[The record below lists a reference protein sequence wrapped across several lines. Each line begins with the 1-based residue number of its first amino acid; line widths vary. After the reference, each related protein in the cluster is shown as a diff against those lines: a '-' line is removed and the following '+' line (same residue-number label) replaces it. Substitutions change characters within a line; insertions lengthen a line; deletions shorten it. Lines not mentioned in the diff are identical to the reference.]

1 MIINR
6 LRAVAR
12 EFISLPPCLTVFC
25 AVFFASLISMP
36 AAAQDTQ
43 ATPTSTIQ
51 TQDIVSRPI
60 PERTSG
66 LAPGKI
72 VRWTRKDAIL
82 AALEKNVDIELERER
97 VRMTQYGLIAT
108 QGFYDPMTTST
119 ILYNRASSPNAQRFS
134 GTDANAI
141 SNQSLTYNFGAN
153 KYLEWG
159 GGLVS
164 ANFNNT
170 RSVSNTSNLSTL
182 YSPSLTFRLTQPM
195 FKGFGIDE
203 TRYQIK
209 VAKKTLDLNDAQFRA
224 MVIQIISQVEQAY
237 WTLSLAIRNEK
248 VQRESVG
255 VAETLL
261 NNTKRQ
267 VEVGTLAPIEVVSA
281 ATSLESR
288 RVSVFQAINSVGQAE
303 NALKNLTAGGQT
315 DELWSSVIEPVD
327 PFEIKATSIP
337 VDDAI
342 KLAQENRPEIR
353 QQNLNKEINKIGIDF
368 FRNQAKPQIDLI
380 ANYSTNGL
388 GGTPAVT
395 SGTAPNCSTAPVLRV
410 AGDPN
415 SGLVCNEFVVGRDA
429 AGNFIPTV
437 NTFPFDPAV
446 PFTQTSQITNQ
457 FIGGYGTA
465 LSNLFKNEFRT
476 WSVGVAF
483 SLPLRNRTAK
493 ANLGKALETERQLDL
508 QMRQTMQNIEVDV
521 RNAVQAVE
529 TAKMRIDAA
538 QAAERYARL
547 QLEGEEKKFQAGLQ
561 STFFVLDRQNQLS
574 VAQLSTLQAQADY
587 NIAISN
593 LQRVIATT
601 LSSNSIELK
610 QDTPVTIK

>member
-12 EFISLPPCLTVFC
+12 EFISPPPCLTVFC

-43 ATPTSTIQ
+43 ATQTSTIQ

-60 PERTSG
+60 PERASG

-72 VRWTRKDAIL
+72 VRWSRKDAIL
-82 AALEKNVDIELERER
+82 AALEKNIDIELERER
-97 VRMTQYGLIAT
+97 VRMTQYSLIAT

-134 GTDANAI
+134 GTDATAI
-141 SNQSLTYNFGAN
+141 SNQSLTYNFGAS
-153 KYLEWG
+153 KYLERG
-159 GGLVS
+159 GGLVT
-164 ANFNNT
+164 ANFNNN

-248 VQRESVG
+248 VQRESVA

-303 NALKNLTAGGQT
+303 NALKNLTAGGQN
-315 DELWSSVIEPVD
+315 DELWSSVIEPID

-337 VDDAI
+337 VEDAI

-395 SGTAPNCSTAPVLRV
+395 TGTLPTCSNPVLRV
-410 AGDPN
+410 PGDQS
-415 SGLVCNEFVVGRDA
+415 SGLVCNNLVVGRDA

-437 NTFPFDPAV
+437 STVPFDPAV

-465 LSNLFKNEFRT
+465 LSNLFKNEFRS

>member
-1 MIINR
+1 
-6 LRAVAR
+6 
-12 EFISLPPCLTVFC
+12 
-25 AVFFASLISMP
+25 
-36 AAAQDTQ
+36 
-43 ATPTSTIQ
+43 
-51 TQDIVSRPI
+51 
-60 PERTSG
+60 
-66 LAPGKI
+66 
-72 VRWTRKDAIL
+72 
-82 AALEKNVDIELERER
+82 
-97 VRMTQYGLIAT
+97 
-108 QGFYDPMTTST
+108 
-119 ILYNRASSPNAQRFS
+119 
-134 GTDANAI
+134 
-141 SNQSLTYNFGAN
+141 
-153 KYLEWG
+153 
-159 GGLVS
+159 
-164 ANFNNT
+164 
-170 RSVSNTSNLSTL
+170 
-182 YSPSLTFRLTQPM
+182 
-195 FKGFGIDE
+195 
-203 TRYQIK
+203 
-209 VAKKTLDLNDAQFRA
+209 
-224 MVIQIISQVEQAY
+224 
-237 WTLSLAIRNEK
+237 
-248 VQRESVG
+248 

-288 RVSVFQAINSVGQAE
+288 RVSVFQAINSVAQAE
-303 NALKNLTAGGQT
+303 NALKNLTAGGHN

-353 QQNLNKEINKIGIDF
+353 QQTLNKEINKIGIDF

-415 SGLVCNEFVVGRDA
+415 SGLVCNELMVGRDA

-493 ANLGKALETERQLDL
+493 ARLGQALETDRQLDL